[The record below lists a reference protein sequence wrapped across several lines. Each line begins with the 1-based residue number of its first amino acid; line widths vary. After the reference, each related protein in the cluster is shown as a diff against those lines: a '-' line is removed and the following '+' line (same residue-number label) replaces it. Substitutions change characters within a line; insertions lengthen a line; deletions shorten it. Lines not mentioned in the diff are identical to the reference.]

1 MRKLLLVAL
10 SFICYGAVAQS
21 NIENRPDSSLTAART
36 VSVPKTE
43 WLSPFN
49 KVVVDGYIN
58 VVFKQVDNED
68 GLKIV
73 YDNTGNNFSRFRAIV
88 DKNGILNIVE
98 RADSKQLTT
107 PTEVTVWYKSLNS
120 ISVIQATAVFEG
132 VIDSK
137 LLDLTIKGGA
147 VASMNIKSLDALVEC
162 TGKSRL
168 KISGQSRYFKINI
181 STAKMDGTEL
191 QTVSA
196 NIDASHEAEVSI
208 GVSERLEAVTS
219 TSAKLYYKGRPT
231 ILRNKN
237 SLFGGEILAIE

>member
-1 MRKLLLVAL
+1 MKKLLFVAL
-10 SFICYGAVAQS
+10 SFICYGAVAQT
-21 NIENRPDSSLTAART
+21 NIENKTDSLTTAVRT

-43 WLSPFN
+43 WLPSFN

-58 VVFKQVDNED
+58 VVFKQVDSED

-73 YDNTGNNFSRFRAIV
+73 YDNKGNNYSRFRAVV
-88 DKNGILNIVE
+88 DKNGVLQIVE
-98 RADSKQLTT
+98 RAESKQLQI
-107 PTEVTVWYKSLNS
+107 PTEVTVWYKSLNN
-120 ISVIQATAVFEG
+120 IIITQATAVFEG

-137 LLDLTIKGGA
+137 LLDITVKAGA
-147 VASMNIKSLDALVEC
+147 IASMNIKSMDALVEC

-168 KISGQSRYFKINI
+168 KIGGQSRYFKINI
-181 STAKMDGTEL
+181 STAKMDGSEL

-196 NIDASHEAEVSI
+196 NIDASHEAEVRI